1 MRHIETI
8 LNRIPD
14 GRSGRELTP
23 GCLVLEGG
31 AFRGLY
37 TGGVT
42 DTLLLNNINIQTVI
56 GVSAGALYGAC
67 YCAGRIGWPSRFN
80 ITHCRNSSY
89 AGLRAIRK
97 NQGVIGFNIVFDTF
111 KTEDHVE
118 KTRV

>member
-56 GVSAGALYGAC
+56 GVSAGALTGPATVQEESDGQ
-67 YCAGRIGWPSRFN
+67 AGSTSPTAEI
-80 ITHCRNSSY
+80 
-89 AGLRAIRK
+89 RAMPGFAPFEKIR
-97 NQGVIGFNIVFDTF
+97 V
-111 KTEDHVE
+111 
-118 KTRV
+118 